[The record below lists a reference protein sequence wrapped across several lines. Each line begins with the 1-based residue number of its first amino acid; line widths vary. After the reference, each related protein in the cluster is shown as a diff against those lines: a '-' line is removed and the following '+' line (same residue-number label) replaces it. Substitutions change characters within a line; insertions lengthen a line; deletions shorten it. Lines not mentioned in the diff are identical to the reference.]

1 MAWDCV
7 AGWHPRGLHLDF
19 ALGTEAINNLGGYPG
34 GSGVLCQPPALGS
47 ATDCSCGCGCG
58 CSDSAEGTLPVLR
71 YNGVGRVY
79 DGVSTVAAGLDLVV
93 SNLTSYTPWSS
104 AHNGR
109 TMNGGN
115 FASISLLQ
123 GTQTTF
129 GFEFVQPGTNA
140 PFVVDHPFDFCFFDF
155 DTGPHL
161 GELAN
166 MRESM
171 VACGTSGYFMHGK
184 LPEASSIK
192 DFLCPDIDTS
202 PYMRIEEDAG
212 CIRVEALAEGRGPD
226 NPSDFPEALMNIP
239 GGASGTCGDYDKCP
253 GLAHGRMPGDG
264 ISGYP
269 RPPGRVLDEVICTDE
284 GAEIPGAGVY
294 PDGSRKSGQPYRYTM
309 PKFVCLQYPAGISS
323 FEVTYE
329 VGRNFDASAYGRNFL
344 FAGTGSLP
352 PECVGPPQL
361 PPAMPPSR
369 PAPMPSPSSPPPT
382 PLPQRPHLLPHT
394 PPPLMPPPSTPP
406 PPPPLPL
413 PPPPPSPSP
422 PPQTPAQAPPP
433 PPVPLPPPVPP
444 PPPSPPPSSPPPTP
458 SLPPS
463 EPMPSPPPPP
473 PPPDEK
479 VRLIL
484 PFTVHP
490 MQAALSEG
498 SFSVE
503 FEAAVRRLLPL
514 TRHGVEVSVVQT
526 EQASASSV
534 EVQFSAEGEDLNE
547 SQRAYPIRVRGLL
560 ARDLPRVLNAA
571 SVYPLQVW
579 ADVAVSSV
587 VTVKTVH
594 ASAEEAR
601 TVARFWTRGSAAA
614 GEAEL
619 DLLSRGGSVSEIQPW
634 VGPPPLIVSFDFYAA
649 THSGEPRESALAL
662 ACLLAEHG
670 QTPLLETQAGYVQ
683 PGTALLMVAG
693 ERVEVVSCPRST
705 SGRSSSTIVAIAAG
719 GAVAFL
725 LFTALCCAELVAR
738 GFFGARAQLHC
749 THSNKRL
756 LPLYLP
762 RAQREAIRGRLY
774 SADSRPPSPRC
785 GSKGDTQQQP
795 AAGAALPP
803 SGDLTSSEASAEP
816 SAELPVSPSINFRF
830 GAIGVLQMRKDLSPR
845 QVPRR

>member
-406 PPPPLPL
+406 P
-413 PPPPPSPSP
+413 
-422 PPQTPAQAPPP
+422 
-433 PPVPLPPPVPP
+433 VPLPPPVPP

-670 QTPLLETQAGYVQ
+670 QTPLLETQVRELCLAFLKHTPPTSPALCWMSLRQRSRSPLRFVAGGLRAAWHGPTDGCGRACRGCLMPPLNLGPQ
-683 PGTALLMVAG
+683 QLDDSGHRRRRCRRLSPFHGALLRGVGRTGLLRSAG
-693 ERVEVVSCPRST
+693 SAALHALEQAFASALPST
-705 SGRSSSTIVAIAAG
+705 RAT
-719 GAVAFL
+719 
-725 LFTALCCAELVAR
+725 R
-738 GFFGARAQLHC
+738 GH
-749 THSNKRL
+749 
-756 LPLYLP
+756 P
-762 RAQREAIRGRLY
+762 
-774 SADSRPPSPRC
+774 RPPILCRLAPPFAPLWL
-785 GSKGDTQQQP
+785 KG
-795 AAGAALPP
+795 
-803 SGDLTSSEASAEP
+803 
-816 SAELPVSPSINFRF
+816 
-830 GAIGVLQMRKDLSPR
+830 
-845 QVPRR
+845 